1 MGQLRAIA
9 GVSFL
14 LFASNGLDVR
24 AAPPAAGDTVTAD
37 QVGEVPVAVL
47 PAQDTAARVPIR
59 RAKAK
64 ANPYDVNGFDDG
76 AFQLRPTLQVGAV
89 ISNNATLSATAP
101 KADAGLELKPSFSF
115 QSEWS
120 RHEWRGSASADVVR
134 YANTPEAGSLT
145 GSAETS
151 FRLDIRHTTH
161 ADFSASVLATQA
173 NAGSSEVPGSAISAR
188 RDTSI
193 GTAAGLTHDFG
204 SFEGQAKTALV
215 RNTYGDVALVG
226 GGTERNIDRNY
237 VEPAL
242 TLRGTYGHERMPL
255 RPYVEARYDPRF
267 HDQVLDRNG
276 QRRNSQGVGVAL
288 GAVFDDGPIWKGDVA
303 GNFIA
308 RSYDDPAL
316 KTAMA
321 LGVNGTVTWSPTPLW
336 SIVAAT
342 GVSLAES
349 EEINVAA
356 TPNWT
361 ASLQANYAW
370 RDNVTFRGSLAL
382 GLAGTSSGGLDT
394 TTVASLGADWQINPN
409 MALSGTLQ
417 NTWFAPAV
425 GTGAY
430 SEQRVMSSIVL
441 RP

>member
-1 MGQLRAIA
+1 MGQLRVIA

-14 LFASNGLDVR
+14 VLASSSFGLS
-24 AAPPAAGDTVTAD
+24 AAPLVDDRVTAD
-37 QVGEVPVAVL
+37 QVGDVPAAVL
-47 PAQDTAARVPIR
+47 LAPELAPPALLH
-59 RAKAK
+59 RAKPK
-64 ANPYDVNGFDDG
+64 PNPYDVNGFDDG
-76 AFQLRPTLQVGAV
+76 AFQLRPTLQMGAV
-89 ISNNATLSATAP
+89 VSSNANLSATAP
-101 KADAGLELKPSFSF
+101 KADVGLELKPSFSF

-193 GTAAGLTHDFG
+193 ATAAGLTHDFG
-204 SFEGQAKTALV
+204 SFEGQAKTTLV
-215 RNTYGDVALVG
+215 RNSYGDVVLAG
-226 GGTERNIDRNY
+226 GGSELNADRNY
-237 VEPAL
+237 VESSL

-255 RPYVEARYDPRF
+255 RPYVEVSYDPRF
-267 HDQVLDRNG
+267 HDQRVDRNG
-276 QRRNSQGVGVAL
+276 QRRNSQGAGVAL
-288 GAVFDDGPIWKGDVA
+288 GVVFDDGPLWKGDVA

-321 LGVNGTVTWSPTPLW
+321 LGVNGNVTWSPTPLW
-336 SIVAAT
+336 SIVAST
-342 GVSLAES
+342 GVSLNES
-349 EEINVAA
+349 EDINVAA

-361 ASLQANYAW
+361 AGLQANYSW
-370 RDNVTFRGSLAL
+370 RDNVTFRGGVSL
-382 GLAGTSSGGLDT
+382 GLSGNAGGSLDT

-417 NTWFAPAV
+417 NTWFAPAI
-425 GTGAY
+425 GAGAY
-430 SEQRVMSSIVL
+430 SEQRLMSSIVL